1 MFLSK
6 FIIGI
11 IGHSKAMIADAVHTL
26 SDILTTVLVIIGL
39 KISTKEADENH
50 QYGHEKFESLVV
62 KVMSALLVFSG
73 LLIGYKSIVSLI
85 YTSNNIPSK
94 LTLLIAFISIIVKEI
109 MFFLTL
115 KCSRKINSSAMAT
128 DAYHHHS
135 DALSSIGV
143 FLGIL
148 GARMGMWYLD
158 AIGGIVVS
166 LIIVKL
172 GINYYIK
179 AIKDLV
185 DHRASDEVIM
195 RILQI
200 TNSIAGE
207 NSIVHLKTRVFG
219 NKIYSDLHINIPG
232 SLTIFEGCEIA
243 QKVHDEIEK
252 EISEIKHC
260 SVILLP
266 FENM

>member
-1 MFLSK
+1 MLFLFK
-6 FIIGI
+6 LTIGI

-39 KISTKEADENH
+39 KISTKAADENH
-50 QYGHEKFESLVV
+50 PYGHEKFESLVV
-62 KVMSALLVFSG
+62 KLMSVLLAFSG
-73 LLIGYKSIVSLI
+73 LLIGYKSITNLI
-85 YTSNNIPSK
+85 NPSPFVPTQ
-94 LTLLIAFISIIVKEI
+94 LTLFIAGVSIFVKEI
-109 MFFLTL
+109 MFIITL
-115 KCSRKINSSAMAT
+115 KIAKIINSPAMAT

-148 GARMGMWYLD
+148 GARMGLWYLD
-158 AIGGIVVS
+158 AVGGIVVS

-172 GINYYIK
+172 GISYYIK

-185 DHRASDEVIM
+185 DHRASNEIIM
-195 RILQI
+195 RIAEI

-207 NSIVHLKTRVFG
+207 NSIVHLKTRIFG

-232 SLTIFEGCEIA
+232 SLTIFEGSKIA
-243 QKVHDEIEK
+243 QKVHDEIER

-260 SVILLP
+260 SVILMP
-266 FENM
+266 IK